1 MHVDICGHLPLK
13 SIGIVKST
21 YAELEMSEAIRIGIA
36 GAGFA
41 ARFHMKGIRRV
52 YGVPPTV
59 SGVIS
64 KTPASRQK
72 FAQEFG
78 VKAFDTLE
86 ELCDASDVIDV
97 CTPGSSHE
105 IVAVE
110 ALNRGKHVIVEK
122 PFTGYYGPP
131 GDDGAKFRGNS
142 FSKEIMLRE
151 AMASC
156 RRILEAARK

>member
-1 MHVDICGHLPLK
+1 MVECTSISTCGWLLPK
-13 SIGIVKST
+13 NVGIFNPVQAGHKMTS
-21 YAELEMSEAIRIGIA
+21 SIRIGIA

-52 YGVPPTV
+52 YGVPVTV

-64 KTPASRQK
+64 NTPASRQK

-78 VKAFDTLE
+78 VRAFDTLE
-86 ELCDASDVIDV
+86 ELCEASDVIDV
-97 CTPGSSHE
+97 CTPGSTHE

-110 ALNRGKHVIVEK
+110 ALKRGKQVIIEK
-122 PFTGYYGPP
+122 PVTGYYGPP
-131 GDDGAKFRGNS
+131 GADGAEFRGNS

-151 AMASC
+151 AM
-156 RRILEAARK
+156 